1 MQKLFERGIM
11 VEDDTLLVQIE
22 KLRKQM
28 HDIASD
34 KDLTDPVVLC
44 ISKKLDSLINEYNL
58 AKDDYNS

>member
-1 MQKLFERGIM
+1 M
-11 VEDDTLLVQIE
+11 EDDTLLVQIE